1 MMKKTI
7 KPEPLADVIRLVP
20 RRAPVTV
27 RIIVTGGTRRERT
40 LVAAELA
47 CAAES
52 GRPIQDARGPV
63 DVRAELSEV
72 EDFHSAVAEVLN
84 WADVTVQ
91 I

>member
-1 MMKKTI
+1 MKKTTI

-27 RIIVTGGTRRERT
+27 RIIVTGGTRVERA

-52 GRPIQDARGPV
+52 ASPIHDASGPI
-63 DVRAELSEV
+63 DLRAELSDV
-72 EDFHSAVAEVLN
+72 ADFHEALGEVLN
-84 WADVTVQ
+84 WADVSVV